1 MSDLRERLTEEQ
13 TLRAR
18 IRELELQ
25 LADERDRVRRR
36 DATIVML
43 STPNDARAA
52 VALERIARALEERQ
66 YGITTEAAR
75 EIAAELAPRGEWP

>member
-52 VALERIARALEERQ
+52 VALERIARALEHT
-66 YGITTEAAR
+66 GNVAPAPP
-75 EIAAELAPRGEWP
+75 ADPELAPRGEWP